1 MTFNPDKITAFLYKA
16 INILLIRNPERT
28 AYGIV
33 LGFVLIGA
41 KEALVHLTTGKVM
54 NAIQSINYLSIFC
67 FGILLVRADIILK
80 RQPVDKEIITKFN
93 TIKTTINEANFSE
106 AEKRR
111 LYREFIQRV
120 YKEIEIK
127 PSSSKG
133 KPKTG
138 TEQS

>member
-1 MTFNPDKITAFLYKA
+1 MTFNPDKLTALLYKA
-16 INILLIRNPERT
+16 INILLIKNPERT

-33 LGFVLIGA
+33 FGFVLIGVQQ
-41 KEALVHLTTGKVM
+41 ALGHLTTGKLI
-54 NAIQSINYLSIFC
+54 NAIKSIGYVPTFC

-80 RQPVDKEIITKFN
+80 RQPVDKEIATKFN
-93 TIKTTINEANFSE
+93 TLKMTVNEANFSE

-111 LYREFIQRV
+111 IYRDFIQRV

>member
-120 YKEIEIK
+120 YKDIEIK
-127 PSSSKG
+127 SSSSKG
-133 KPKTG
+133 KQKTG
-138 TEQS
+138 TEQN